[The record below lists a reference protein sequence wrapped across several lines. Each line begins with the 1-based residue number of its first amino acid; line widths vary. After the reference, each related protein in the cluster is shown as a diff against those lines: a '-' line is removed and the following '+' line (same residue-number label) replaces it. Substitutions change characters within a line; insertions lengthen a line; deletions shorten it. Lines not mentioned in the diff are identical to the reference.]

1 MRDGREGGRET
12 TPEVLQF
19 AVGQTGS
26 PGLDEDVADG
36 SWLNRAGGHGSPGP
50 YGDERA
56 QQGVLAPAAGPG

>member
-36 SWLNRAGGHGSPGP
+36 SWLRPGRRA
-50 YGDERA
+50 RVA
-56 QQGVLAPAAGPG
+56 RTVRR